1 MQPNIFFDL
10 SSPLPYNYHMTK
22 QLQNTKYNPLADYKK
37 RFGDRADGRRLRTIE
52 PISTLIPFFMKE
64 RNEASNLISDSV
76 DLTNINSYVRQKKA
90 EGLKNFNAMHV
101 LVASYVRG
109 ISQKPG
115 VNRFISGRR
124 IFARNSIEVVM
135 EVKKRIELNAPAT
148 MLKFKFNPFDTAID
162 VYNEMNDK
170 ITAYLEAPD
179 DMEGFDKIA
188 RFLTYVPTFVYKAFV
203 KFLLWQDSHG
213 WLPEFIREASP
224 GHCSLVI
231 TSMASL
237 GIPSIYHHLYDFGNC
252 PMFISFSTA
261 RHAYEMNKNGEVENK
276 HYMDINFTTDDRI
289 CDGHY
294 YATGLH
300 EMRKYLKN
308 PIKLDVPPEKVEVDI
323 L

>member
-1 MQPNIFFDL
+1 M
-10 SSPLPYNYHMTK
+10 SKEET
-22 QLQNTKYNPLADYKK
+22 NTKPNPLADYKK
-37 RFGDRADGRRLRTIE
+37 RFGDRKDGRRLRTIE

-64 RNEASNLISDSV
+64 RNESTNLVTDSV
-76 DLTNINSYVRQKKA
+76 DLSYLDSYVRQKKA
-90 EGLKNFNAMHV
+90 EGHKNFNAMHV

-115 VNRFISGRR
+115 CNRFISGRR

-135 EVKKRIELNAPAT
+135 EVKKRLELNAPAT
-148 MLKFKFNPFDTAID
+148 MLKFKFNPFDTALD
-162 VYNEMNDK
+162 VYKEMNDK
-170 ITAYLEAPD
+170 INAYMNSPD

-188 RFLTYVPTFVYKAFV
+188 RFLTYIPTFIYRIFV
-203 KFLLWQDSHG
+203 NLLLWQDYHG

-224 GHCSLVI
+224 GHCSLLI

-261 RHAYEMNKNGEVENK
+261 RHAYEMNKDGEVENK
-276 HYMDINFTTDDRI
+276 HYLDINYSTDDRI
-289 CDGHY
+289 CDGQY
-294 YATGLH
+294 YAAGLR
-300 EMRKYLKN
+300 EIRKHLKN
-308 PIKLDVPPEKVEVDI
+308 PHLLDVPPENVVVDI